1 MRYLYTR
8 FLRRQEPWATFC
20 VYMHFCWEAVMASVK
35 SCTCSVPAT
44 QAPAGVKT
52 TVSVTEG
59 FEGFVFK
66 PF

>member
-1 MRYLYTR
+1 MRDLYTR
-8 FLRRQEPWATFC
+8 FLSRQESWATFC

-35 SCTCSVPAT
+35 SSTGSMPS
-44 QAPAGVKT
+44 APTPSVKT
-52 TVSVTEG
+52 TVSVTED